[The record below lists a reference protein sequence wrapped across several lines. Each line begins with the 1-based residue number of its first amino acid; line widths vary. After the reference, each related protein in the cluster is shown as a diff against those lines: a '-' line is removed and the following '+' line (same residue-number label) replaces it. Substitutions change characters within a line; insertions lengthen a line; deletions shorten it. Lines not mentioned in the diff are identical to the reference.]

1 MGELCYRGGDTQ
13 YVQLVHQQLKS
24 HACSI
29 QKKANLLGEFL
40 EKLNKLLGFLFK
52 FSGNSPSKLFFLN
65 TAHITV

>member
-1 MGELCYRGGDTQ
+1 M
-13 YVQLVHQQLKS
+13 
-24 HACSI
+24 HAVFR
-29 QKKANLLGEFL
+29 KKANLLGEFL